1 MRTPTDWPPS
11 LAAATAWLAP
21 LPPGNIWKLLPS
33 TVSPGAGNSRTP
45 TTKSMLRL
53 PTTTIAAFRNVP
65 LVRAHLCAREPVNL
79 RLRHQQLRNR
89 PHDVQPH
96 FVRFFLH
103 PQLARFA
110 QRRHDLV
117 RHIADLVPRQLHL
130 VARIT
135 PRRPDHLALGDE
147 LILGAA
153 EHLLVADPLAPH
165 VVAVLPQDVAHLF
178 VQAVFYGQF
187 FSDDVIDDLGDSLGI

>member
-1 MRTPTDWPPS
+1 M
-11 LAAATAWLAP
+11 
-21 LPPGNIWKLLPS
+21 
-33 TVSPGAGNSRTP
+33 
-45 TTKSMLRL
+45 
-53 PTTTIAAFRNVP
+53 
-65 LVRAHLCAREPVNL
+65 
-79 RLRHQQLRNR
+79 
-89 PHDVQPH
+89 
-96 FVRFFLH
+96 
-103 PQLARFA
+103 
-110 QRRHDLV
+110 

-187 FSDDVIDDLGDSLGI
+187 FSDDVIDDLGDSLGIRCLQYLRRELANNLAREIANEFSGEQHPLIFLEAYGL